1 VAGIRPRMADL
12 VNPKLKTVL
21 FVDDSHEFVELLL
34 SLAQQAK
41 GDRWNVLTASTT
53 AQALR
58 FLEAYKIDLAVLDL
72 RMPIVDGIQFL
83 QLIHRKYPQM
93 KKALLSSY
101 PDDARRQNATQHGAE
116 LVLTKPLD
124 FASFEILFETLD
136 ELLLARTEDGF
147 RGVLRTFKLE
157 EILQMECLSRHT
169 SLLEV
174 TANGELGLIYIHNGK
189 IIHADFGNK
198 AGEAA
203 LYRLLALK
211 GGEFHHIPYHEPET
225 RTIDAGWEFLLMESA
240 RQRDELAVTNDRPS
254 GVGAPKA
261 APKGAPK
268 AAAAP
273 LPPACKEI
281 VIVSQ
286 RGEVLYEHGA
296 TDKEG
301 RAAVMKLLR
310 NVGSKV
316 ADMLPFGP
324 LERVEFPVGE
334 ERSIIRIAEQGA
346 VFVRGSEVK

>member
-1 VAGIRPRMADL
+1 

-21 FVDDSHEFVELLL
+21 FVDDCHEFVELIL

-41 GDRWNVLTASTT
+41 GDRWNVLIASTT

-101 PDDARRQNATQHGAE
+101 PDDARRQNAIQHGAE

-124 FASFEILFETLD
+124 FPSFEILFETLD
-136 ELLLARTEDGF
+136 ELVRAKTEDGF
-147 RGVLRTFKLE
+147 RGVLRTFRLE

-174 TANGELGLIYIHNGK
+174 TANGELGQIYIHNGK
-189 IIHADFGNK
+189 IIHADFGNT
-198 AGEAA
+198 AGEPA

-211 GGEFHHIPYHEPET
+211 GGEFHHIPYQDPET

-240 RQRDELAVTNDRPS
+240 RQRDELGETNDRP
-254 GVGAPKA
+254 VAGAQKA
-261 APKGAPK
+261 TPK
-268 AAAAP
+268 AAAPP

-316 ADMLPFGP
+316 AEMLPFGP
-324 LERVEFPVGE
+324 LERVEFPAAE
-334 ERSIIRIAEQGA
+334 DRSIIRVTEQGA